1 MEKQTDL
8 GFAEYL
14 IKAIVSHPED
24 VKVERT
30 VDEMGVL
37 LTVHV
42 NKEDIGYVI
51 GKKGQTAKSVR
62 TLLKIIGA
70 KNNERVNMKIY
81 EPDRIG
87 REGEEGGARV
97 EPTEE

>member
-1 MEKQTDL
+1 MAKEFDTE
-8 GFAEYL
+8 FAEYL

-30 VDEMGVL
+30 IDELGVL
-37 LTVHV
+37 LTLHV

-70 KNNERVNMKIY
+70 KNNERVNMKIV
-81 EPDRIG
+81 EPDRPD
-87 REGEEGGARV
+87 RDFRKEV
-97 EPTEE
+97 SEPTEE

>member
-24 VKVERT
+24 VKIDRT

-37 LTVHV
+37 LTVNV

-81 EPDRIG
+81 EPDRPDRPA
-87 REGEEGGARV
+87 REGS

>member
-1 MEKQTDL
+1 MAKQLDL
-8 GFAEYL
+8 EFAEYL
-14 IKAIVSHPED
+14 IKAIVSHPDD
-24 VKVERT
+24 VKIERT
-30 VDEMGVL
+30 VDDMGVL

-81 EPDRIG
+81 EPDRPE
-87 REGEEGGARV
+87 RMASEE
-97 EPTEE
+97 TEE